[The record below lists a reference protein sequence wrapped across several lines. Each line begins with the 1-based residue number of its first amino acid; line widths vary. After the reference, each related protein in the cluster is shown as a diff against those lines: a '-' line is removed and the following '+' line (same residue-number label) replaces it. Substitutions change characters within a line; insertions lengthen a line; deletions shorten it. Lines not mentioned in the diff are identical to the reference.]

1 MKSINKRWAI
11 KKRWAFRRWGIQ
23 RCWSVFRKCAR
34 EQKRDLW
41 VLGLSLAF
49 APMFVV
55 LYWLMTGRTGSTSYG
70 VMVINQDV
78 PVLQADGALLAV
90 GELIIDA
97 MKDITYEN
105 GSPLL
110 RVKLVEGRTLAE
122 ARLRNRESA
131 LLVILPHD
139 LSSAVQEAG
148 ANDDKTTP
156 RLVFTGDLTNPY
168 YTITAIMTMTAVEKV
183 IQPYTNNPQLV
194 EMDEIPL
201 GGSAARTEFENY
213 MPGLMV
219 MAVVLL
225 IFQAAMMT
233 VREVEAGKIIRLR
246 LTRLTTFELLGGITA
261 WMMVIATVSVL
272 LTFLT
277 AVWCGFHSQGSIW
290 IAVVVGLIT
299 NLSIIGVGMIVAS
312 FSKTV
317 SQAFVIANFPLGFFM
332 FLTGAA
338 FPLPRNIL
346 FTIAG
351 RGIDFVDF
359 LAPTHAVIALNKIFT
374 LGLGLKDVAFELTA
388 MTILSVVYFLI
399 GAVLFN
405 KRHMRGV
412 E

>member
-1 MKSINKRWAI
+1 VKAI
-11 KKRWAFRRWGIQ
+11 RRW
-23 RCWSVFRKCAR
+23 WSVVRKCAR

-49 APMFVV
+49 APLFVV
-55 LYWLMTGRTGSTSYG
+55 LYWLMTGGTGSTSYG

-78 PVLQADGALLAV
+78 PVLQADGSLLDV
-90 GELIIDA
+90 GALIIEA
-97 MKDITYEN
+97 MKEVTYEN

-110 RVKLVEGRTLAE
+110 RVKLIENRTLAE

-131 LLVILPHD
+131 LLIILPSN
-139 LSSAVQEAG
+139 LSYAIQKASLNEETSA
-148 ANDDKTTP
+148 K
-156 RLVFTGDLTNPY
+156 LIFTGDLTNPY
-168 YTITAIMTMTAVEKV
+168 YTITAIMTMTAVDYV
-183 IQPYTNNPQLV
+183 IRPFTNSPQLIV
-194 EMDEIPL
+194 MDEIPL

-219 MAVVLL
+219 MAVILL

-233 VREVEAGKIIRLR
+233 VREVEAGKMIRLR
-246 LTRLTTFELLGGITA
+246 LSRLKTIELLGGITA
-261 WMMVIATVSVL
+261 WMMVIATISVL

-277 AVWCGFHSQGSIW
+277 AVLCGFKSQGSIW

-317 SQAFVIANFPLGFFM
+317 AQAFVIANFPLGFFM

-338 FPLPRNIL
+338 FPLPRNTL

-351 RGIDFVDF
+351 RGIDYVDF

-374 LGLGLKDVAFELTA
+374 LGLGLKDVTYELIS
-388 MTILSVVYFLI
+388 MTFLSIIYFLI
-399 GAVLFN
+399 GAWLFN
-405 KRHMRGV
+405 KRHLRAMD
-412 E
+412 